1 MKSLNHLSVAAAVA
15 LTVNV
20 ALTTPAGEQH
30 KLAKLT
36 TNKALLHSPRYLE
49 EHPELLRPADSEQRE
64 QSTIHKRDSLA
75 KLSANTALAHSPRF
89 REDHPQLLWATSPAE
104 ERTAAR
110 ETHRLV
116 NLTENKA
123 LANSPRFREE
133 HPELLRGGPELEI
146 APLK

>member
-1 MKSLNHLSVAAAVA
+1 MKMLIHQSVAVAVA
-15 LTVNV
+15 LTINV
-20 ALTTPAGEQH
+20 ALTMQAGEPH
-30 KLAKLT
+30 TLAKPT

-49 EHPELLRPADSEQRE
+49 EHPELLRPAESEQRE
-64 QSTIHKRDSLA
+64 QSTINKRDSLA

-104 ERTAAR
+104 ERTAVS
-110 ETHRLV
+110 ETDRLV
-116 NLTENKA
+116 KLTENKA

-133 HPELLRGGPELEI
+133 HPELLRGRPEFEI